1 MALEHHITSHTGEP
15 PMFGSLS
22 TLGPLLTALG
32 AFLKSVPTES
42 LSGKGEG
49 SSTGSLSGLS
59 SGSAE

>member
-1 MALEHHITSHTGEP
+1 ML
-15 PMFGSLS
+15 GSLS

>member
-1 MALEHHITSHTGEP
+1 
-15 PMFGSLS
+15 
-22 TLGPLLTALG
+22 
-32 AFLKSVPTES
+32 TES

>member
-1 MALEHHITSHTGEP
+1 
-15 PMFGSLS
+15 MFGSLS

-42 LSGKGEG
+42 LSGGGKGSG